1 MIDTKHFIEMLKERD
16 ISMEMVDLAMTVPD
30 RIENIED
37 GTKHFLK
44 QFDTAGG
51 RWLRVIVNMESDPPR
66 RITAFFDRRLR
77 RKQNENKSG

>member
-1 MIDTKHFIEMLKERD
+1 MIDTRHFIEMLKERD

-30 RIENIED
+30 RIEDIED

-51 RWLRVIVNMESDPPR
+51 RWLRVVVNMERDPPR

>member
-1 MIDTKHFIEMLKERD
+1 MGTIAEMLERRGEERGVV
-16 ISMEMVDLAMTVPD
+16 IGEQNLVEEM
-30 RIENIED
+30 ED
-37 GTKHFLK
+37 GTKHYLK

-51 RWLRVIVNMESDPPR
+51 RWLRVVVNMKSDPPR